1 MIRRRWWSWALL
13 GVAVVTL
20 LWAGRTPREVSG
32 TSDDRLFAIAEQMK
46 CLQCVGESVANS
58 QAEIAV
64 EMRAQIRAQMRAGR
78 TDDEILTYFA
88 DRYGPQVL
96 LNPGGTGIAALV
108 WTLPVVAAAV
118 AAVGLGL
125 AFARWSRAGEGRE
138 PDAADR
144 ELVERARRSRSGEP

>member
-1 MIRRRWWSWALL
+1 MIRRQWWSWALL
-13 GVAVVTL
+13 AVVVVGL
-20 LWAGRTPREVSG
+20 LWAGRARPVVSG

-64 EMRAQIRAQMRAGR
+64 EMRSQIRAQMRAGR

-96 LNPGGTGIAALV
+96 LNPGGTGLAALV
-108 WTLPVVAAAV
+108 WIVPVVVAAL
-118 AAVGLGL
+118 AATGLGL
-125 AFARWSRAGEGRE
+125 AFARWGRAAPGA
-138 PDAADR
+138 PIDDADR
-144 ELVERARRSRSGEP
+144 ELVERARRSRDETP